1 MKRALSISVVFLIS
15 MCMFTFAQQTGDNK
29 EKLSPEEKQEKMIYA
44 QLKFIMEKAQL
55 TKKEYSKFSKIYIAY
70 QKELFD
76 LNESNMSVQ
85 KHEYEELSDVRN
97 SYMPF
102 APAKPSNEFFEK
114 WQKINGDY
122 LSKLEK
128 NLSENTRQ
136 KIGAAQLELN
146 QKLWNRWSQDSQR
159 DFRRSLGAYGMMGFN
174 MQHGGMP
181 FSPRQNLF
189 VAPNYTDIHNWLR
202 NNPQEQER
210 LKNQREYW
218 QQHPEEYKEFQMRMA
233 EQQKQNQERWNNMS
247 NERRRWNRNFR
258 NAWHMQQDSSVMQSN
273 PFNPFSIP
281 QK

>member
-1 MKRALSISVVFLIS
+1 MKRVFFILIMSVLMVMS
-15 MCMFTFAQQTGDNK
+15 GFAQNPDENR
-29 EKLSPEEKQEKMIYA
+29 QEQMIYA

-136 KIGAAQLELN
+136 KIGTAQLELN

-159 DFRRSLGAYGMMGFN
+159 DFRRNLGAYGMMGFN
-174 MQHGGMP
+174 MGHP
-181 FSPRQNLF
+181 NFF
-189 VAPNYTDIHNWLR
+189 VAPNVQDIQYWLHG
-202 NNPQEQER
+202 NPQEQER
-210 LKNQREYW
+210 LKQQREYW
-218 QQHPEEYKEFQMRMA
+218 QQHPEEFKEFQIRMS
-233 EQQKQNQERWNNMS
+233 EQQRQNQERWNNLS
-247 NERRRWNRNFR
+247 GERNNWNQNFR
-258 NAWHMQQDSSVMQSN
+258 RAWHLHSDSDSTRWRPQSQ
-273 PFNPFSIP
+273 FNPFAIP